1 MVYKYNC
8 SHIYSIPR
16 REYILYQSPVCTK
29 MYVCMQNW
37 IYLHI
42 CTTCSVPHLHGSFRN
57 WGGHCCLR
65 AHTMLGGTNIIIVVI
80 LLVVLHC
87 RHHRNH
93 DDFRNHAMRE
103 CEIHHKKK
111 SCQWCYLP
119 GLGWRD
125 RCCATPELCRIRNH
139 PQSSAYSFHKRVAV
153 VTHEGMAGHMCNV
166 SSPMWQ
172 LKSCINR
179 INICTFTSHTYHTI
193 RVVHKPE
200 TVRHSLDITSRT
212 CAAGAS
218 QLKCFGGRQWHHGFG
233 QLCLWSETGH
243 MNWKIQA
250 MLKWQAKTCTKSD
263 LVSKEEKHSIR
274 FGVYFTGGQWM
285 SPGTSNLSKQG
296 SPSPTGIPDTT
307 VVTAPGSHQR
317 QADVLKM
324 F

>member
-1 MVYKYNC
+1 MM
-8 SHIYSIPR
+8 IF
-16 REYILYQSPVCTK
+16 E
-29 MYVCMQNW
+29 
-37 IYLHI
+37 
-42 CTTCSVPHLHGSFRN
+42 
-57 WGGHCCLR
+57 
-65 AHTMLGGTNIIIVVI
+65 TML
-80 LLVVLHC
+80 
-87 RHHRNH
+87 
-93 DDFRNHAMRE
+93 
-103 CEIHHKKK
+103 CENARFTIKK
-111 SCQWCYLP
+111 SCQWGYLP

-139 PQSSAYSFHKRVAV
+139 PQSSAYSFHKRVVV
-153 VTHEGMAGHMCNV
+153 VTPEGMAGHMCNV

-179 INICTFTSHTYHTI
+179 INICTFTSQTCHTI

-200 TVRHSLDITSRT
+200 TVLHSLDITSRT

-250 MLKWQAKTCTKSD
+250 ILKWQAKTWTKSD

-274 FGVYFTGGQWM
+274 FGVYFTGGHWM

-307 VVTAPGSHQR
+307 VVTAPGLFLPVKTR
-317 QADVLKM
+317 QKCLHKGGNFFWGQSTWYKYTRNTKVHISFLCTESWQLL
-324 F
+324 